1 MLFPQF
7 FDSQSSANT
16 YVLAS
21 RAGGEA
27 VIIDP
32 VKAQLDQYLKV
43 IEQLDLRLVHAIDAH
58 THADHI
64 TALGDLRDATHCT
77 TIMGELSK
85 AHCVSQHVREDEIL
99 RIDGIALCAL

>member
-1 MLFPQF
+1 
-7 FDSQSSANT
+7 
-16 YVLAS
+16 
-21 RAGGEA
+21 
-27 VIIDP
+27 
-32 VKAQLDQYLKV
+32 
-43 IEQLDLRLVHAIDAH
+43 LDLRLVHAIDTH

>member
-43 IEQLDLRLVHAIDAH
+43 IEQLDLRLVHAIDTH
-58 THADHI
+58 THADRI
-64 TALGDLRDATHCT
+64 TALGDLRDASRER
-77 TIMGELSK
+77 IGRDDGED
-85 AHCVSQHVREDEIL
+85 AVSRLPRRQGREGESTG
-99 RIDGIALCAL
+99 RAGGC